1 MSESDMSKS
10 LDQAIAEIEALK
22 TRIDGL
28 ERSMKLRSALPDT
41 ALLSDKFLQRAFAVL
56 GHNFVASLLIS
67 IPFYVL
73 IFLFALMAR

>member
-1 MSESDMSKS
+1 MSESDVSKS

-22 TRIDGL
+22 IRIDSL
-28 ERSMKLRSALPDT
+28 ERSIKLHGALPDT